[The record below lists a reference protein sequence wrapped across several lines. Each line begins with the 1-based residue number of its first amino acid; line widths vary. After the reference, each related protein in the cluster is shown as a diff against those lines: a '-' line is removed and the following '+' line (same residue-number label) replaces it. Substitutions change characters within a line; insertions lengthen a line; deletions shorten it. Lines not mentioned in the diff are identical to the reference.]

1 MGMISPCK
9 STLHFKLPAF
19 VLPCP
24 LWVTYEPE
32 LHFVATKNFPAM
44 AGCIPT
50 TPVAAHSLYDIVD
63 LNFLL
68 GVGWSCF
75 MDGNRQM
82 PNIGQEFF
90 FFFFYRGRLFVI
102 HNADYMHN
110 VVQTRP
116 DEAHC
121 IVNIL
126 PWFGCWSV
134 KRLSVYAFR
143 VNALY
148 LCIMIDNK
156 CERVHMSMQCL
167 LLSWEEFRWTITV
180 CFLTGFAVTSCI
192 ARYKRVHFM
201 WTVFFLYNNTRAE
214 TAFSAFWVSPVFIVT
229 TEPLDRN
236 IQQGKGSTFF
246 LQKAYCRCYTNV

>member
-1 MGMISPCK
+1 
-9 STLHFKLPAF
+9 
-19 VLPCP
+19 
-24 LWVTYEPE
+24 
-32 LHFVATKNFPAM
+32 
-44 AGCIPT
+44 
-50 TPVAAHSLYDIVD
+50 
-63 LNFLL
+63 
-68 GVGWSCF
+68 
-75 MDGNRQM
+75 
-82 PNIGQEFF
+82 
-90 FFFFYRGRLFVI
+90 
-102 HNADYMHN
+102 MHN